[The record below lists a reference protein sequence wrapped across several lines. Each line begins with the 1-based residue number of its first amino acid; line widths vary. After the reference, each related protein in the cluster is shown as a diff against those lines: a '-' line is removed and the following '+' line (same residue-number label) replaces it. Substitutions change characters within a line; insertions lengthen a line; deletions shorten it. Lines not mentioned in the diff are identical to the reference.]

1 MSIEKNDR
9 KIRVV
14 DLFSGVGGLTFGFYY
29 KILNQSFVKNVDF
42 EIVFANDFSEPA
54 AKAFELNYP
63 DIKMLNVSIEDI
75 DSAFLDSQRIDYSNI
90 DVIIGGPPC
99 QSYSTIGKR
108 KDDDRAKLYVEY
120 MRLLDLIKPKM
131 FIFENVLGILSFKDE
146 NGNKVID
153 IISKK
158 FSELGY
164 NISIQT
170 LNAKDYGVPENRVRV
185 FLVGVKNDR
194 NITWMFPKPFDTNP
208 ITLQQAIGDLPKLKP
223 NKPALRYKCSPMNDF
238 QVLLRNGSK
247 EISEHF
253 YCGYGRRITRI
264 ISSLGYGQS
273 HDDINKKVEN
283 GELPASLFL
292 TSGYNN
298 SYGRLVWEKPCAT
311 ITNNFGTPS
320 SNRCIHPVENRAL
333 TIREAARVQSFPDFF
348 AYFGNLTEKR
358 KQIGNAVPPL
368 LSIELAKCVFKALRG
383 NYDGK

>member
-1 MSIEKNDR
+1 MNIENNNE

-29 KILNQSFVKNVDF
+29 KNHNNSFVKNTDF

-63 DIKMLNVSIEDI
+63 DIKMFNVSIEKI
-75 DSAFLDSQRIDYSNI
+75 DTIFLKKQKIDYSDV

-108 KDDDRAKLYVEY
+108 KNDDRAKLYVEY

-146 NGNKVID
+146 LGNKIID
-153 IISKK
+153 TIFNK
-158 FSELGY
+158 FNQLGY
-164 NISIQT
+164 TTVLKT
-170 LNAKDYGVPENRVRV
+170 LNAKDFGVPENRTRV
-185 FLVGVKNDR
+185 FLVGVR
-194 NITWMFPKPFDTNP
+194 NNENIEWDFPKPFDSDP

-223 NKPALRYKCSPMNDF
+223 NKSALRYKCPPMNDF
-238 QVLLRNGSK
+238 QFLMRKNNK
-247 EISEHF
+247 NITEHF
-253 YCGYGRRITRI
+253 YRGYGRRITRI
-264 ISSLGYGQS
+264 ISKLGYGES
-273 HDDINKKVEN
+273 HDDINRRVLS
-283 GELPASLFL
+283 GDLPKSLFL

-320 SNRCIHPVENRAL
+320 SNRCIHPIENRAL

-348 AYFGNLTEKR
+348 VYYGNLTEKR

-368 LSIELAKCVFKALRG
+368 LSIELAKCVFKAIRG
-383 NYDGK
+383 NNDGR